1 MVGLLFVLLFAAV
14 YNTYAQIA
22 PMAQMAQM
30 SVGFSAIYNSPRLL
44 EPGETLIYNKVITNV
59 GGAYNPSTGIMTCPL
74 VSMVVDIVKVIC
86 LLYQCA
92 STKEVLRRDSADD
105 LVLGVIPEELQ
116 VFTSS
121 TCICHQFLKN
131 ENGRTVVIECLR
143 GETVYVVVTHPVH
156 MYSGETN
163 NYEHNIF
170 SGFMISSTMENMVAP
185 MQ

>member
-74 VSMVVDIVKVIC
+74 SGLYVINVGG
-86 LLYQCA
+86 LSTPGNLMTLNLYHNGKYLITVHA
-92 STKEVLRRDSADD
+92 YDESAH
-105 LVLGVIPEELQ
+105 
-116 VFTSS
+116 SS
-121 TCICHQFLKN
+121 GSKF
-131 ENGRTVVIECLR
+131 
-143 GETVYVVVTHPVH
+143 
-156 MYSGETN
+156 
-163 NYEHNIF
+163 
-170 SGFMISSTMENMVAP
+170 
-185 MQ
+185 